1 MRRAL
6 VLALALAVAAPLAAQ
21 DSLPPAPYA
30 YNELPDP
37 EQEAAALHLM
47 QTIRC
52 LTCQSQSVADSDA
65 QMAGDMRH
73 LIRTRIAAG
82 ETPDQVRAWLV
93 ERYGDYI
100 SYEPTI
106 SQTTWPL
113 FAGPVLLVLLG
124 GVILYGRLGRRRQKT
139 VTGQAGEGVQ

>member
-1 MRRAL
+1 
-6 VLALALAVAAPLAAQ
+6 
-21 DSLPPAPYA
+21 
-30 YNELPDP
+30 
-37 EQEAAALHLM
+37 
-47 QTIRC
+47 
-52 LTCQSQSVADSDA
+52 
-65 QMAGDMRH
+65 MAGDMRH

-124 GVILYGRLGRRRQKT
+124 AVIVYGRLGRRK
-139 VTGQAGEGVQ
+139 QAGEGGQ

>member
-1 MRRAL
+1 MKRAAF
-6 VLALALAVAAPLAAQ
+6 LALALVMAAPSAAQ

-30 YNELPDP
+30 YTELPDP
-37 EQEAAALHLM
+37 AQEAQALHLM

-82 ETPDQVRAWLV
+82 ETPDQVRDWLV

-100 SYEPTI
+100 SYEPTV
-106 SQTTWPL
+106 SSTTWPL
-113 FAGPVLLVLLG
+113 FAGPIVLLLLG
-124 GVILYGRLGRRRQKT
+124 AVILWGRLGRRRKL
-139 VTGQAGEGVQ
+139 AGEGGQ

>member
-1 MRRAL
+1 MRRT
-6 VLALALAVAAPLAAQ
+6 LALALALALSAPLAAQ

-30 YNELPDP
+30 YTELPDP

-82 ETPDQVRAWLV
+82 ETPDQVRDWLV

-100 SYEPTI
+100 SYEPTV
-106 SQTTWPL
+106 SATTWPL
-113 FAGPVLLVLLG
+113 FVGPVLLVLLG
-124 GVILYGRLGRRRQKT
+124 GVILWGRLGRRRK
-139 VTGQAGEGVQ
+139 QAEGSAK

>member
-1 MRRAL
+1 MRRSL
-6 VLALALAVAAPLAAQ
+6 VFAMALALSAPLSAQ

-30 YNELPDP
+30 YTELPDP
-37 EQEAAALHLM
+37 AQEAQALHLM

-82 ETPDQVRAWLV
+82 ETPDQVRGWLV

-100 SYEPTI
+100 SYEPTV
-106 SQTTWPL
+106 SSTTWPL

-124 GVILYGRLGRRRQKT
+124 AVILYGRLGRRRK
-139 VTGQAGEGVQ
+139 QAGEGGQ

>member
-1 MRRAL
+1 MRRS
-6 VLALALAVAAPLAAQ
+6 VFLALALALAAPAVAQ

-30 YNELPDP
+30 YTELPDP

-82 ETPDQVRAWLV
+82 ETPDQVRDWLV

-100 SYEPTI
+100 SYEPTV
-106 SQTTWPL
+106 SSTTWPL
-113 FAGPVLLVLLG
+113 FAGPIVLLLLG
-124 GVILYGRLGRRRQKT
+124 AVILYGRLGRRRQNS
-139 VTGQAGEGVQ
+139 VSGQAGEGVQ

>member
-1 MRRAL
+1 MRRA
-6 VLALALAVAAPLAAQ
+6 VIIALALVAATPLAGPVFGQ

-30 YNELPDP
+30 YTELPDP
-37 EQEAAALHLM
+37 AQEAAALHLM

-82 ETPDQVRAWLV
+82 ETPDQVRDWLV

-100 SYEPTI
+100 SYEPTV
-106 SQTTWPL
+106 SATTWPL
-113 FAGPVLLVLLG
+113 FAGPIVLLLLG
-124 GVILYGRLGRRRQKT
+124 AVILWGRLGRRRK
-139 VTGQAGEGVQ
+139 QAGEGAQ

>member
-6 VLALALAVAAPLAAQ
+6 VLALALALSAPLAAQ

-30 YNELPDP
+30 YTELPDP
-37 EQEAAALHLM
+37 AQEAQALYLM

-82 ETPDQVRAWLV
+82 ETPEQVRAWLV

-106 SQTTWPL
+106 SETTWPL
-113 FAGPVLLVLLG
+113 FAGPLLLVLLG
-124 GVILYGRLGRRRQKT
+124 AVILYGRLGRRRKQAREG
-139 VTGQAGEGVQ
+139 GQ